1 MPETPRP
8 DPNPEPSTLE
18 RHEAKGDP
26 NNENLDEDLQRELY
40 NLVKQYEDED
50 SWIRKQQ
57 IKLWKK
63 NEEFW

>member
-1 MPETPRP
+1 MPETLQNSNVPGINQYKAP
-8 DPNPEPSTLE
+8 KNQ
-18 RHEAKGDP
+18 
-26 NNENLDEDLQRELY
+26 NNEDLDEDLQRELY

>member
-8 DPNPEPSTLE
+8 DPNPEPSTLDASSE
-18 RHEAKGDP
+18 RKNL